1 MGKKTELKRM
11 IGRQRDR
18 RSYGIRRERERD
30 IGRRLTNQ
38 RATDERERTDQ
49 NHGRLVLGNKGLKT

>member
-18 RSYGIRRERERD
+18 SYGVRREIG

-38 RATDERERTDQ
+38 RATDERE
-49 NHGRLVLGNKGLKT
+49 LIKTTEGCF

>member
-1 MGKKTELKRM
+1 MGKKTELQRM

-18 RSYGIRRERERD
+18 SYGIRRERD

-38 RATDERERTDQ
+38 GATDERERTDQ
-49 NHGRLVLGNKGLKT
+49 NHGRLVLGNKGPKT

>member
-11 IGRQRDR
+11 IGRQRHR
-18 RSYGIRRERERD
+18 KSYGIRRERD

-38 RATDERERTDQ
+38 ARERERTDQ